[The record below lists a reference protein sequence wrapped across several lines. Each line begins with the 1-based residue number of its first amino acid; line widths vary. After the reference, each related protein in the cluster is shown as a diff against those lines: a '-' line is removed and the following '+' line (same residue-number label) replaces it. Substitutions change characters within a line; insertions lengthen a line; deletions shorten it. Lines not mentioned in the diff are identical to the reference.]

1 MNLQFDSDLQLFQK
15 IEYLTLKNK
24 GKGVKKMV
32 PDIIG
37 VGDENVSKTYMK
49 WVIDEYF
56 YSYIDKPYFQ
66 FNEFDGILRKSN
78 LKSEQSLMKRSEWN
92 KLRAAFGKPRRFSR
106 NFVNTE
112 LERLN
117 LFRDRV
123 RKWMS
128 RKKLINDGAFSTE
141 LTKRI
146 QSIQPLQVVSLF
158 ILKNNKNRGKL
169 SWQFTHKNCICILD
183 QF

>member
-1 MNLQFDSDLQLFQK
+1 MNQKGKALVNLQFDSDLQLFQK
-15 IEYLTLKNK
+15 IEYLSLKNR
-24 GKGVKKMV
+24 GKGVRKPTFDM
-32 PDIIG
+32 G
-37 VGDENVSKTYMK
+37 SSAEENVSKTYLK

-66 FNEFDGILRKSN
+66 FNEFDGILRKAGATN
-78 LKSEQSLMKRSEWN
+78 EQFLLKKDDWN
-92 KLRAAFGKPRRFSR
+92 KLRASFGRPRRFSR
-106 NFVNTE
+106 NFINSE
-112 LERLN
+112 LERLL

-146 QSIQPLQVVSLF
+146 QSIQP
-158 ILKNNKNRGKL
+158 
-169 SWQFTHKNCICILD
+169 
-183 QF
+183 